1 MELIQGKMLQYLK
14 YEHDFVNLSYF
25 SKEHLKENMAF
36 RSTCKEEAEKKR
48 QTKANATLSK
58 QSADEII
65 NIKACISAF
74 WKGYMYGQDI
84 PLSVEYGA
92 TMEKENN
99 ILSKMYSVMQHQTGY
114 DAWLFQSG
122 HWDLRDISVD
132 LYMDHLELFFK
143 LLAAF
148 RDRHPDVVMVW
159 SGVPP
164 YSYQRARGAPGSQ
177 DSRSADKERCES
189 INLSNHQNFINVAID
204 FIAELDQW
212 YRVVSSTVSFTV
224 SVTVSSFQS
233 ISTSVFVYPQYLYT
247 VLHNLCDVMW

>member
-1 MELIQGKMLQYLK
+1 MRIYRQGLFKNVAAVQERYDAYLNGTIGVELIQGKMLQYLK

-74 WKGYMYGQDI
+74 WKGYIYGQDI

-132 LYMDHLELFFK
+132 LYVTNSPHPLRF
-143 LLAAF
+143 LLT
-148 RDRHPDVVMVW
+148 REH
-159 SGVPP
+159 
-164 YSYQRARGAPGSQ
+164 
-177 DSRSADKERCES
+177 
-189 INLSNHQNFINVAID
+189 
-204 FIAELDQW
+204 
-212 YRVVSSTVSFTV
+212 
-224 SVTVSSFQS
+224 
-233 ISTSVFVYPQYLYT
+233 
-247 VLHNLCDVMW
+247 